1 MGIFLEYSFPAV
13 SVKVPAGD
21 RQQCQFRI
29 TEEVIY
35 KEANCEQGYGWSM
48 GKPQRSIQKPRSS
61 SSRATTLL
69 EFYGTRGAVSSQ
81 DQEKESC
88 AELGCFEEKKQTD
101 QGHVAGMELGE

>member
-48 GKPQRSIQKPRSS
+48 GKPQRSIRNPGP
-61 SSRATTLL
+61 AAAEPLL
-69 EFYGTRGAVSSQ
+69 SLSFMAP
-81 DQEKESC
+81 
-88 AELGCFEEKKQTD
+88 
-101 QGHVAGMELGE
+101 GEQ